1 MRFLGKAVAKIL
13 ESDKGRKYFQINP
26 EPEVIEWTEKGINRF
41 LLWGFLVTWTMFF
54 IVLTSVLNFNNRF
67 ILSAVVLSLYF
78 KEKFSPLF
86 VELLDGLKDFEI
98 EKEPHITET
107 NTFKIVKSIFNGD
120 DLQDAI
126 RKNTG

>member
-98 EKEPHITET
+98 EKEPHITES

>member
-98 EKEPHITET
+98 EREPHITES